1 MMRHLRTAGMLAAF
15 GLGFFCPW
23 ASAWSGLIRWLIVA
37 MMFFVFLQVKFSWHT
52 LRLSHG
58 KILLANVLIGMGG
71 WLLFKLFAGD
81 ELAQVAFFT
90 GITPTATAAAVIV
103 GLLGGRVDYAISAF
117 LATNFGMALLFPFL
131 IPLAIGDPAP
141 GVFLHVVESLL
152 VVIGIPLAAAI
163 PVRIFYDKATEL
175 PKKCKDVTFFL
186 WVGAIFLIIAN
197 ASAFL
202 HAQKQ
207 LAGRTLLDIAAIS
220 LGLCIFNFW
229 FGRFLGGKKF
239 RREASQVLG
248 QKNTTLT
255 IYLALTYANPLV
267 ALGPTFYVL
276 WHNAWNTWQLHMY
289 GRRRHL
295 RELKLKTA
303 NERKSHP

>member
-1 MMRHLRTAGMLAAF
+1 MMRHLRTAAMLAAF
-15 GLGFFCPW
+15 VLGFLCPW
-23 ASAWSGLIRWLIVA
+23 ASAWNGLIRWLIVA

-58 KILLANVLIGMGG
+58 RILLANVLIGMGG
-71 WLLFKLFAGD
+71 WLLLKPFAGSD
-81 ELAQVAFFT
+81 LAQAAFFT

-103 GLLGGRVDYAISAF
+103 GLLGGRVDYAVSAF

-131 IPLAIGDPAP
+131 IPVVIGNPAP
-141 GVFLHVVESLL
+141 GVFLHVVKSLL

-163 PVRIFYDKATEL
+163 PVRLFYERAAEL
-175 PKKCKDVTFFL
+175 PKRCKDISFFL
-186 WVGAIFLIIAN
+186 WVGAIFLVIAN

-202 HAQKQ
+202 RAQER
-207 LAGRTLLDIAAIS
+207 LSVRTVLGIAAVS
-220 LGLCIFNFW
+220 LGLCVFNFW

-239 RREASQVLG
+239 RREASQALG

-255 IYLALTYANPLV
+255 IYLALTFANPLV

-276 WHNAWNTWQLHMY
+276 WHNAWNAGQLHMY

-295 RELKLKTA
+295 REVKLKTA